1 VNWSKYHEFYPV
13 GTEPPLLSDLA
24 NEEAIVPLQA
34 ARPGEKRSAIL
45 DAAPAERAQLL
56 QSYVNEQVARV
67 LGLSPSQLDIRQPLT
82 NLGLDS
88 LMAVE
93 LKNRISADLGVNVP
107 MVKFLQGFSVAQ
119 AATLLLDQLT
129 AEADSPSDIRP
140 LGRPHKPEREND
152 AADEDLLANIDGLS
166 EEQVNSK
173 LAEMLTKDA
182 VT

>member
-1 VNWSKYHEFYPV
+1 VNWRQYHEFYPA
-13 GTEPPLLSDLA
+13 GTEPPLLRDLA
-24 NEEAIVPLQA
+24 NEEAAGLRQTAP
-34 ARPGEKRSAIL
+34 PGEKRGAIL
-45 DAAPAERAQLL
+45 DADSVERPQLL
-56 QSYVNEQVARV
+56 QSYVTEQVARV
-67 LGLSPSQLDIRQPLT
+67 LGLSPSQLDIQQPLT

-119 AATLLLDQLT
+119 AATLLLDLMT
-129 AEADSPSDIRP
+129 AEAAGESESQPMAP
-140 LGRPHKPEREND
+140 MREGGTVE
-152 AADEDLLANIDGLS
+152 EDLLANVEKLS
-166 EEQVNSK
+166 EEQVNSL